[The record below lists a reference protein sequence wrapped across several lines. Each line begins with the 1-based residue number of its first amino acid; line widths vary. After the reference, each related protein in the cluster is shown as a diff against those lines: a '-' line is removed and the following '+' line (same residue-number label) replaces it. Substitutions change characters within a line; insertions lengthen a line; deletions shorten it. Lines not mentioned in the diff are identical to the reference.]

1 MGEKTTR
8 LGPKLSLT
16 HMILFDLVGD
26 EQFFNRV
33 PAFHFLK
40 EQATALRDRVV
51 RAIVDRDVD
60 CQGCGDVRRTM
71 RPVME
76 AFVLEAVKLSK
87 DSPDALQPLIDII
100 TEKRGYRPKA
110 IVLYYKDAAGATQT
124 LEL

>member
-1 MGEKTTR
+1 MGEEKTR
-8 LGPKLSLT
+8 RGPKLTLT
-16 HMILFDLVGD
+16 HMIFFDLVGD
-26 EQFFNRV
+26 VQFFNRV

-51 RAIVDRDVD
+51 RAVVDGDAD
-60 CQGCGDVRRTM
+60 CAGCGDVRRTM
-71 RPVME
+71 RPAME
-76 AFVLEAVKLSK
+76 AFVLETVKLSK
-87 DSPDALQPLIDII
+87 DSPAALEPLIDII